1 MEERERAVNS
11 FRELVVLKTW
21 RLGQAHTAQGQSD
34 GLSSGQ
40 EREGKETDIETTEV
54 SSTARLR

>member
-1 MEERERAVNS
+1 MNS